1 MANKYMLLEDVEEIA
16 VHFKNGE
23 RLLLTAAQIE
33 ALNKAQ
39 EVNCININGIRF
51 YKESTDA

>member
-1 MANKYMLLEDVEEIA
+1 MANKYMLLEDVEEIV
-16 VHFKNGE
+16 VHFKNGKN
-23 RLLLTAAQIE
+23 LLLTAAQIE

-51 YKESTDA
+51 YKESTNA

>member
-1 MANKYMLLEDVEEIA
+1 MANKYMLLEDVEEII
-16 VHFKNGE
+16 VHFKNG
-23 RLLLTAAQIE
+23 RSLSLTADQID

>member
-1 MANKYMLLEDVEEIA
+1 MANKYMLLEDVEEI
-16 VHFKNGE
+16 VVRFNTGKS
-23 RLLLTAAQIE
+23 LLLTAAQIE

-39 EVNCININGIRF
+39 EVNCININGIKF